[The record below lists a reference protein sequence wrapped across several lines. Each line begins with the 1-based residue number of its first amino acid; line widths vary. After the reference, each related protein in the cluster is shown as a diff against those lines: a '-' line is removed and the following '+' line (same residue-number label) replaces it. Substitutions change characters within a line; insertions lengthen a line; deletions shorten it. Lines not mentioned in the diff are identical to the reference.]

1 MKIYSEIELR
11 EMISNLRLVKEVA
24 NDYELQDKSELD
36 LTIYEML
43 LENHLNNK
51 YKEIDNWLNKLEAK
65 KEMDEFLT
73 ELRNK
78 NGQTEY

>member
-1 MKIYSEIELR
+1 MHNSYSEQELR
-11 EMISNLRLVKEVA
+11 EMISNLRLAKNFAGGLADE
-24 NDYELQDKSELD
+24 SELD